1 MSKKIKPIQRSIMN
15 QLDKHKLNTKDH
27 STDLWYIIN
36 EKYDIEIDGINT
48 LRTSKKAKMWVWIN
62 KRSVI
67 LEISNIPH
75 EDVVKAIHIIEK
87 FTMKLTDDDFEGNSI
102 AAFGLGPT
110 NINYEVEG
118 LNQLINFKGG
128 KH

>member
-48 LRTSKKAKMWVWIN
+48 LK
-62 KRSVI
+62 
-67 LEISNIPH
+67 
-75 EDVVKAIHIIEK
+75 
-87 FTMKLTDDDFEGNSI
+87 SI
-102 AAFGLGPT
+102 
-110 NINYEVEG
+110 
-118 LNQLINFKGG
+118 
-128 KH
+128 

>member
-15 QLDKHKLNTKDH
+15 QLDKHKLNTKDS
-27 STDLWYIIN
+27 STDLWYKIN

-48 LRTSKKAKMWVWIN
+48 LKTSKKAKMWVWIN
-62 KRSVI
+62 KQAVI

-75 EDVVKAIHIIEK
+75 EDVVTAIHIIED
-87 FTMKLTDDDFEGNSI
+87 FTKRLTDDDFIGNSI
-102 AAFGLGPT
+102 AVFGFGPT
-110 NINYEVEG
+110 NINYEVGG
-118 LNQLINFKGG
+118 LNQLINLKGG

>member
-48 LRTSKKAKMWVWIN
+48 LKASKKAKMWVWIN
-62 KRSVI
+62 KQAVI

-75 EDVVKAIHIIEK
+75 EDVVSSIHIIEK
-87 FTMKLTDDDFEGNSI
+87 FTMKLTSNDFKGNSI
-102 AAFGLGPT
+102 AAFGFGPT
-110 NINYEVEG
+110 NINYEAEG
-118 LNQLINFKGG
+118 LNKLINYNGG
-128 KH
+128 LK

>member
-27 STDLWYIIN
+27 STELWYIIN
-36 EKYDIEIDGINT
+36 EKYDIEIDRINT

-62 KRSVI
+62 KKSVI

-75 EDVVKAIHIIEK
+75 EDVVKAIENKENKIVRMQGSGEKWSTIES
-87 FTMKLTDDDFEGNSI
+87 LAEEIPAWVSSLVSCLQSNG
-102 AAFGLGPT
+102 
-110 NINYEVEG
+110 
-118 LNQLINFKGG
+118 
-128 KH
+128 

>member
-48 LRTSKKAKMWVWIN
+48 LKTSKKAKMWVWIN
-62 KRSVI
+62 KQAVI

-75 EDVVKAIHIIEK
+75 EDVVTVIHIIEK
-87 FTMKLTDDDFEGNSI
+87 FTIKLTDDDIKGNSI
-102 AAFGLGPT
+102 AAFGFGPT

-118 LNQLINFKGG
+118 LNLTLGFTLKI
-128 KH
+128 